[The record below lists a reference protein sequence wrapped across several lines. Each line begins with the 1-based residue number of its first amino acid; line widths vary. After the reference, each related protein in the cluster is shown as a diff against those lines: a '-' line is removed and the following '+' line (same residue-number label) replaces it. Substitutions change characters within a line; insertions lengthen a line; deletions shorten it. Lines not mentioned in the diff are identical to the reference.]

1 MRARRNFDREF
12 KLGVVRQL
20 ESGEKRLGQV
30 CREHSLAESVVRR
43 WREQYQDRG
52 AEAFVD
58 GGVSGNSEQMAS
70 RSAEARIAA
79 LESALGRAHLEID
92 FLQRALGKKGSLPLR
107 K

>member
-43 WREQYQDRG
+43 WREQYQDKG
-52 AEAFVD
+52 AEAFVND
-58 GGVSGNSEQMAS
+58 SCGETAEQIAT
-70 RSAEARIAA
+70 RSAEERIAA

>member
-43 WREQYQDRG
+43 WREQYQEKG
-52 AEAFVD
+52 SEAFVD
-58 GGVSGNSEQMAS
+58 GLSGETAEQVGL
-70 RSAEARIAA
+70 RSAEERIAA

-92 FLQRALGKKGSLPLR
+92 FLQRSLGKKGSVPLI

>member
-12 KLGVVRQL
+12 KLSVVRQI

-43 WREQYQDRG
+43 WREQYQDKG
-52 AEAFVD
+52 SEAFVD
-58 GGVSGNSEQMAS
+58 GLGSETIEQLGL
-70 RSAEARIAA
+70 RTAEQRVAD

-92 FLQRALGKKGSLPLR
+92 FLQRALGKKGLPLAR

>member
-1 MRARRNFDREF
+1 MRARRVFDREF

-43 WREQYQDRG
+43 WREQYQDKG
-52 AEAFVD
+52 SEAFVD
-58 GGVSGNSEQMAS
+58 GLAGETSEQIAV
-70 RSAEARIAA
+70 RSAEERIAA

>member
-43 WREQYQDRG
+43 WREQYLDKG
-52 AEAFVD
+52 SEAFVD
-58 GGVSGNSEQMAS
+58 GPAGETSEQIAV
-70 RSAEARIAA
+70 RSAEERIAA

-92 FLQRALGKKGSLPLR
+92 FLQRALGKKGSPPLR
-107 K
+107 R